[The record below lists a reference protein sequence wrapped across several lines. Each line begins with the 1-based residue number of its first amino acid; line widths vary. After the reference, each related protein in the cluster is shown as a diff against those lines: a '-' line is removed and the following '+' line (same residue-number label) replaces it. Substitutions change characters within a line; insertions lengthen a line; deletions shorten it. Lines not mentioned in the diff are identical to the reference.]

1 MPQPSEPTDA
11 TFTVA
16 AALPVAPQPKRS
28 NWLRRLYD
36 RAMALSATRWAVP
49 VLAAVS
55 FAEAS
60 FFPIIPE
67 VMLGPMVLARQ
78 ERAFFYAAVCTAA
91 SVIGGLFGYAIGVFL
106 EPVGQAILRLF
117 GHGQGMEAYRA
128 WFAANGFWVIVI
140 KGFTPIPF
148 KLVTIASGI
157 ARFSLWQFV
166 LAAVITRGGR
176 FFLGA
181 ALLRHPRA
189 KVLVERNLLL
199 LTAGGFLAVL
209 AAVAAIKL
217 LGH

>member
-1 MPQPSEPTDA
+1 M
-11 TFTVA
+11 
-16 AALPVAPQPKRS
+16 
-28 NWLRRLYD
+28 LRKLYD
-36 RAMALSATRWAVP
+36 RVMALSATRWAVP

-78 ERAFFYAAVCTAA
+78 ERAFFYALVCTVA
-91 SVIGGLFGYAIGVFL
+91 SVVGGLFGYAIGVFL
-106 EPVGQAILRLF
+106 TPLGLALLHLF
-117 GHGQGMEAYRA
+117 GHGQGMEAYRS

-166 LAAVITRGGR
+166 LAGAITRGGR

-181 ALLRHPRA
+181 ALLRHPHA
-189 KVLVERNLLL
+189 KALVEKHLVL
-199 LTAGGFLAVL
+199 LTVAGFLAVL
-209 AAVAAIKL
+209 AAVVAVKL

>member
-1 MPQPSEPTDA
+1 M
-11 TFTVA
+11 
-16 AALPVAPQPKRS
+16 
-28 NWLRRLYD
+28 LRKLYD
-36 RAMALSATRWAVP
+36 RVMALSATRWAVP
-49 VLAAVS
+49 ALAAVS

-78 ERAFFYAAVCTAA
+78 ERAWTYAGVCTVA
-91 SVIGGLFGYAIGVFL
+91 SVLGGLFGYAIGVFL
-106 EPVGQAILRLF
+106 QPVGEALLRFF
-117 GHGQGMEAYRA
+117 GHGQGMGAYQA
-128 WFAANGFWVIVI
+128 WFAANGFWVILL

-157 ARFSLWQFV
+157 ARFSLPQFV

-181 ALLRHPRA
+181 ALLRHPAA
-189 KVLVERNLLL
+189 KALVERHLLL
-199 LTAGGFLAVL
+199 LTAAGFLAVL
-209 AAVAAIKL
+209 GAVVAIKV